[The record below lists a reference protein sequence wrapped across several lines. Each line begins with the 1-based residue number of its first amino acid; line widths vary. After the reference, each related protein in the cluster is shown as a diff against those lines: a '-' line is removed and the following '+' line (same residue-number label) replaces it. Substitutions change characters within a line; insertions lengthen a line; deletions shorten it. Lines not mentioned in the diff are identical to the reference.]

1 MFWRFGFHNSS
12 AIDALLDREDI
23 KLEDILEEEDLLQET
38 KSHNQKLI
46 NFFCKPENLSQ
57 LLNYITASDLDDSAK
72 FKYPFLACEIIA
84 CEVSC
89 IVDAIVLENRHL
101 LESFW
106 TFLDR
111 PASPRRRLND
121 QTPTTEETGLDSL
134 QASYFCKTISVLL
147 AKRTTEMI
155 EFIRSDSTNLKK
167 ILAHL
172 QTSAIMDLLLTL
184 VRVEELPEGK
194 GIVQWLSDG
203 GLLEDLVSR
212 LDPYLD
218 SEEHSIAQQCICEII
233 RMSQTSLLESP
244 TIGLNDL
251 IINLKSEAVMQR
263 LASFM
268 LDAEAPNSTST
279 LINGVT
285 IIIDIIRHNNS
296 DMDND
301 PMINSSYGYPSNQV
315 VRETSVSLAD
325 MLKVLADN
333 VSNFNALLL
342 KPKSVNGP
350 MQTSIGQQTP
360 LGFER
365 LKICELFAELLHC
378 SNMSNLNS
386 STEENEI
393 GDTTDVVEALEE
405 KESNAKFSS
414 EKVNSTVTKA
424 VTDNGQDQQLAIG
437 DYLKQK
443 FIQHKVM
450 PTCVDLFFSFPWNNF
465 LHYVIY
471 DMLHQIFNGHMDKG
485 YNRYLAISVLQDG
498 QLTTKIVEAQK
509 ANDAQWQGMRL
520 GYMGHLSF
528 IADEIIKLLE
538 GYPESIVGAIKDH
551 VNLDSWNEYC
561 NNELR
566 VTRERDR
573 LPLGGTR
580 PNDELEAASDEEEEE
595 EEEEEDA
602 NQYPHYLGQRTMNGG
617 IDEEEEDDRDHWIAG
632 RDDYDYGYEGGFGTV
647 SSNIGSSIPDNRN
660 TLEEEEE
667 YGSDD
672 DEETGRVITD
682 WTRGFSQFPHA
693 NAPRRTQSHTREDDN
708 DGNRYDDND
717 EYDHL
722 ADAAELERRAAF
734 QRGSNEEIEE
744 EEQFGE
750 FTSSNDSAQWA
761 VTAKFES
768 LEITS
773 DNNTN
778 DRQKVLSEDN
788 YVRAVKTKEEEQK
801 GKVVQ
806 DYYLDDDEEQHG
818 EV

>member
-23 KLEDILEEEDLLQET
+23 TLEHILEEEDLLQET

-46 NFFCKPENLSQ
+46 NLYIISFHIYAPWPFHTFFCKPENLGQ

-72 FKYPFLACEIIA
+72 YKYPFLACEIIA
-84 CEVSC
+84 CEVPY
-89 IVDAIVLENRHL
+89 IVDAIVLENKDL

-111 PASPRRRLND
+111 TAAPRRRLND
-121 QTPTTEETGLDSL
+121 TEKPITEETGLDPL

-155 EFIRSDSTNLKK
+155 EFIRSKPDNLNK

-194 GIVQWLSDG
+194 GTVQWLSDG
-203 GLLEDLVSR
+203 GLLENLVSR

-244 TIGLNDL
+244 SIGVNDL
-251 IINLKSEAVMQR
+251 IIDLKSEEMMQR
-263 LASFM
+263 LAGFM
-268 LDAEAPNSTST
+268 LDEQAPNSTST

-285 IIIDIIRHNNS
+285 IIIDLIRHNNS
-296 DMDND
+296 DMDNE
-301 PMINSSYGYPSNQV
+301 PMLNDSYGYSANQV
-315 VRETSVSLAD
+315 VREASVSLAD

-333 VSNFNALLL
+333 VPRFNALLL
-342 KPKSVNGP
+342 KPKSVHGP
-350 MQTSIGQQTP
+350 METSIGKQTP

-386 STEENEI
+386 SLAEESSAGNGTDAVQPEKKENNGNSVTEEPKSSSN
-393 GDTTDVVEALEE
+393 DTSARKDNADNDE
-405 KESNAKFSS
+405 KR
-414 EKVNSTVTKA
+414 
-424 VTDNGQDQQLAIG
+424 LAIG

-443 FIQHKVM
+443 FIEYKVM
-450 PTCVDLFFSFPWNNF
+450 PTCVD
-465 LHYVIY
+465 
-471 DMLHQIFNGHMDKG
+471 
-485 YNRYLAISVLQDG
+485 G
-498 QLTTKIVEAQK
+498 QLTSKIVEAQK
-509 ANDAQWQGMRL
+509 ANDIDAKPKGMRL

-538 GYPESIVGAIKDH
+538 GYPETIVSAVKDD
-551 VNLDSWNEYC
+551 VDLDSWNAYC

-566 VTRERDR
+566 ITRERDR

-580 PNDELEAASDEEEEE
+580 PNDELEAATD
-595 EEEEEDA
+595 
-602 NQYPHYLGQRTMNGG
+602 
-617 IDEEEEDDRDHWIAG
+617 DEEEEDDDDSNQYPRYLDQRVIDSGMDEDEEDDQEHWIAG
-632 RDDYDYGYEGGFGTV
+632 RDDYDYGYDGGFGMPT
-647 SSNIGSSIPDNRN
+647 NNQGSSIPENGAP
-660 TLEEEEE
+660 LEDEE

-693 NAPRRTQSHTREDDN
+693 NTLRRTQSHTRENENGEDT
-708 DGNRYDDND
+708 YDDND
-717 EYDHL
+717 EYDHV
-722 ADAAELERRAAF
+722 ADATEMERRAAF
-734 QRGSNEEIEE
+734 QGGNNKEDSED
-744 EEQFGE
+744 EQFGE
-750 FTSSNDSAQWA
+750 FTSSSDSAQWA
-761 VTAKFES
+761 ITSSFDN

-773 DNNTN
+773 DNNTKE
-778 DRQKVLSEDN
+778 RQPELSEDN
-788 YVRAVKTKEEEQK
+788 YVRAVKTKEEDQK
-801 GKVVQ
+801 GKADQ
-806 DYYLDDDEEQHG
+806 NYYLEDEEQHG